1 MRPVR
6 RIRQLFAKVI
16 RSMAFDVLD
25 EHEQGELVRKWV
37 RENWLSIVIGIG
49 LGLVLLFGWQQWRT
63 HRASRDMDAAVQY
76 DTLGADMTKK
86 DYDAAKA
93 IAAKLKS
100 DYADTPYA
108 LFAAMREAEI
118 ATQKGDADGAWT
130 SLDWAWQHASIDALK
145 TAVGV
150 NLVRVQLAR
159 GKAQEALDFLDKL
172 PKNGFDAAAAEL
184 RGDALVA
191 LGRKDDA
198 RGAYADALAKLE
210 PGAPNRGFIEMKLS
224 DLGAAATAAAP
235 APAKAD
241 AEKKNS

>member
-1 MRPVR
+1 
-6 RIRQLFAKVI
+6 
-16 RSMAFDVLD
+16 MAFDVLD

-37 RENWLSIVIGIG
+37 RENWLSIVVGIG

-76 DTLGADMTKK
+76 DALGADMTKK

-100 DYADTPYA
+100 DYAGTPYA
-108 LFAAMREAEI
+108 VLAAMREAEI
-118 ATQKGDADGAWT
+118 ATQKGDTEGAWA
-130 SLDWAWQHASIDALK
+130 SLDWAWQHAGNDALK
-145 TAVGV
+145 ATVGI
-150 NLVRVQLAR
+150 NLARVQLAR
-159 GKAQEALDFLDKL
+159 GKAQEALDFIDKL
-172 PKNGFDAAAAEL
+172 PKSGFDAAAAEL
-184 RGDALVA
+184 RGDALVV

-198 RGAYADALAKLE
+198 RAAYTDALAKLE
-210 PGAPNRGFIEMKLS
+210 PGAPNRSFLEMKLS

-235 APAKAD
+235 AKAA